1 MNRLSTK
8 YKSEKETC
16 DSKNDRSGQV
26 NRSCPICG
34 TSDWNIFFEM
44 LDVPIFCNVLWPDR
58 QAAID
63 CAKGDICLSFCHH
76 CGFIGNREFNP
87 ELLKYTESY
96 ENSLDFSPR
105 FQEYA
110 KTLALKLI
118 NTHDLHHKNII
129 EIGCG
134 KGDFLISLCEMG
146 NNRGVGFDPTY
157 VPLLEHKRL
166 ENRVRFIQ
174 DLYSEKYAHYQGD
187 FIVCRHTLE
196 HIQHPTTLLSALR
209 QAICDR
215 TTIFFE
221 VPNGLD
227 TFHHMAIWDIIYEHC
242 CYFTPVSLSY
252 AFSHSGFNI
261 HELTEEFRGQ
271 FLCIEV
277 SPRNL
282 IDELT
287 DSVTDEVQKVTR
299 DINTFAT
306 KFQSKVEIWQHELE
320 KNLAQGQRVA
330 VWGAGSKGVTFLN
343 ILKTQSQ
350 IDYVVD
356 INPRKQG
363 MYIAGTGQRIVSP
376 EFLQEYQPDVV
387 LIMNSIYKNE
397 IQQTLTSLGLNP
409 ELRSV

>member
-1 MNRLSTK
+1 MPGHGNSL
-8 YKSEKETC
+8 
-16 DSKNDRSGQV
+16 
-26 NRSCPICG
+26 CPVCS

-63 CAKGDICLSFCHH
+63 CAKGNIRLSFCHH
-76 CGFIGNREFNP
+76 CGFISNREFNP

-105 FQEYA
+105 FQAYA
-110 KTLALKLI
+110 KMLMLKLI
-118 NTHDLHHKNII
+118 NNHDLHHKNII

-146 NNRGVGFDPTY
+146 DNRGVGFDPTY
-157 VPLLEHKRL
+157 VPLPEHKKSSD
-166 ENRVRFIQ
+166 RVRFIQ
-174 DLYSEKYAHYQGD
+174 DFYSEKYANYQGD

-196 HIQHPTTLLSALR
+196 HIQHPTTLLTTLK
-209 QAICDR
+209 QAIGNR
-215 TTIFFE
+215 TNTTIFFE

-227 TFHHMAIWDIIYEHC
+227 TFHNMAIWDIIYEHC

-252 AFSHSGFNI
+252 AFSQSGFNVYD
-261 HELTEEFRGQ
+261 LTEEFRGQ

-277 SPRNL
+277 SPRNSL
-282 IDELT
+282 EAATNSL
-287 DSVTDEVQKVTR
+287 TDEVQKITY
-299 DINTFAT
+299 DIDAFAT
-306 KFQSKVEIWQHELE
+306 KFWSKVTGWQHELE
-320 KNLAQGQRVA
+320 KNLVQGQRVV

-343 ILKTQSQ
+343 ILKTQNQ

-363 MYIAGTGQRIVSP
+363 MYVAGTGQRIVSP
-376 EFLQEYQPDVV
+376 EFLQDYQPDVV
-387 LIMNSIYKNE
+387 LVMNSIYKNE
-397 IQQTLTSLGLNP
+397 IQQILTRLGLTP
-409 ELRSV
+409 ELKSV

>member
-1 MNRLSTK
+1 MS
-8 YKSEKETC
+8 
-16 DSKNDRSGQV
+16 DQVRSM
-26 NRSCPICG
+26 CPVCS

-44 LDVPIFCNVLWPDR
+44 LDVPIFCNVLWSDR

-63 CAKGDICLSFCHH
+63 CARGNIRLSFCHH
-76 CGFIGNREFNP
+76 CGFIGNSEFNP
-87 ELLKYTESY
+87 ELLEYTEFY

-110 KTLALKLI
+110 KNLALKLI
-118 NTHDLHHKNII
+118 NNHDLHHKAII

-134 KGDFLISLCEMG
+134 KGDFLVSLCEMG
-146 NNRGVGFDPTY
+146 DNRGVGFDPTY
-157 VPLLEHKRL
+157 VPLPEHKRL
-166 ENRVRFIQ
+166 GNRVQFIQ
-174 DLYSEKYAHYQGD
+174 DLYSEDYAHYQGD

-196 HIQHPTTLLSALR
+196 HIQNPTALLNNLR
-209 QAICDR
+209 RAIGDR
-215 TTIFFE
+215 SNTTIFFE

-242 CYFTPVSLSY
+242 CYFTPISLSY
-252 AFSHSGFNI
+252 TFTRSGFNI
-261 HELTEEFRGQ
+261 HNLTEEFRGQ

-277 SPRNL
+277 SPGNSL
-282 IDELT
+282 EATTNSLT
-287 DSVTDEVQKVTR
+287 DDVKKTTR

-306 KFQSKVEIWQHELE
+306 KFRSKVTTWQHELE
-320 KNLAQGQRVA
+320 KSLAQGHRVV

-343 ILKTQSQ
+343 ILKTQSR

-376 EFLQEYQPDVV
+376 EFLQDYQPDVV
-387 LIMNSIYKNE
+387 LIMNSIYKHE
-397 IQQTLTSLGLNP
+397 IQQTLESLGLNP